1 MKNKKPKIKP
11 TAQEILNV
19 LDGMWVDKNG
29 IKLIACCGDN
39 VAWNHMKAI
48 KSIVKDKYDK
58 NCPKSLVPTEEVID
72 YFNINLNYLRKV
84 AKL

>member
-1 MKNKKPKIKP
+1 MPKTKP

-19 LDGMWVDKNG
+19 LDGMWVNQKG

-39 VAWNHMKAI
+39 KAWDYMKNI
-48 KSIVKDKYDK
+48 KNIVKNKYGK
-58 NCPKSLVPTEEVID
+58 ECPKGMVPTEEVIS